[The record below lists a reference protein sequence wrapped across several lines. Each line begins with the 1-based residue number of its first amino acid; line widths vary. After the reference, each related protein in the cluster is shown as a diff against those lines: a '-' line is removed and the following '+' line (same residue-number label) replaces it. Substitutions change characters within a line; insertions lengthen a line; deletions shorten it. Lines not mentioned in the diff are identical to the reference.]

1 MVPRHA
7 LDRYRRP
14 GCVNKMTS
22 KLFCRGIGGIAQSS
36 HTHAHPPADESI
48 DVEPEGA
55 IVSKI
60 FVDGICCP
68 SEIPIISNLL
78 SPMRGVIRVGA

>member
-1 MVPRHA
+1 M
-7 LDRYRRP
+7 
-14 GCVNKMTS
+14 
-22 KLFCRGIGGIAQSS
+22 AQPS

-48 DVEPEGA
+48 NVEPEDA

-68 SEIPIISNLL
+68 SEVPIISNLL
-78 SPMRGVIRVGA
+78 SPMRGVLRVGA